1 MLLLHGKPVNRDQ
14 HKHGKSESPFQ
25 HNNRRKVQH
34 GSSTTQ
40 GKHLFRKSIGGS
52 FHQQLKTGTTSIN
65 DFDTSCS
72 KKIVYRRNTK
82 CTTCRKA
89 ITVCKT
95 VGRNYT

>member
-34 GSSTTQ
+34 ESSTTQ
-40 GKHLFRKSIGGS
+40 GKHHFRKSVGGS

-65 DFDTSCS
+65 EFDTSCS
-72 KKIVYRRNTK
+72 KKIVY
-82 CTTCRKA
+82 
-89 ITVCKT
+89 
-95 VGRNYT
+95 